1 MSAYIVDRGTIA
13 YLVEAGRHFDT
24 ARSPMRWGQ
33 ANIRAF
39 SGSYGAQAALVPN
52 QLNPEEVG
60 QMLWDENIR
69 SIESRYP
76 DTRASKDYPGAPCG
90 DSLRYSEHRVPPGAT
105 FTVPQVIMTA
115 KCFAYQS
122 CETDDWE
129 RSEAYSYIEELKS
142 LAVESLAGDEG
153 TEWGAPSEWVEFCR
167 LPIKEVQA

>member
-24 ARSPMRWGQ
+24 ASSPMRWGQ
-33 ANIRAF
+33 
-39 SGSYGAQAALVPN
+39 
-52 QLNPEEVG
+52 LNPVEVG

-69 SIESRYP
+69 SIEYRYP

-129 RSEAYSYIEELKS
+129 RSEAYSYIEELKR
-142 LAVESLAGDEG
+142 LAVESLAGDED
-153 TEWGAPSEWVEFCR
+153 TQWGAPSEWEEYCR
-167 LPIKEVQA
+167 LPIKEGEA